1 MDQTLNRYKNKTSCT
16 RCSEIYLYSI
26 CNVIHV
32 LFNSLFLV
40 KKIDRYF
47 NGLDVTDNCCSLG
60 DLTDDW
66 IGKEVL
72 QILKKANFKDIG
84 SYNSTLDIF
93 LDYVVF

>member
-1 MDQTLNRYKNKTSCT
+1 M
-16 RCSEIYLYSI
+16 
-26 CNVIHV
+26 
-32 LFNSLFLV
+32 
-40 KKIDRYF
+40 
-47 NGLDVTDNCCSLG
+47 TDNCCSLG

-72 QILKKANFKDIG
+72 HILKKADFKDIG